1 MDDGRFFEVKS
12 AIGAFIKLV
21 GDVVNPYAFCD
32 IKKQQDI
39 ATKSLE
45 WSKANA
51 YEAMFLPEF
60 ASPHADRKEA
70 LAKAIEAL
78 EARAQKEK
86 DYFLNEENLAK
97 FKAMRKQNKADER
110 FCF

>member
-1 MDDGRFFEVKS
+1 
-12 AIGAFIKLV
+12 
-21 GDVVNPYAFCD
+21 
-32 IKKQQDI
+32 
-39 ATKSLE
+39 
-45 WSKANA
+45 
-51 YEAMFLPEF
+51 MFLPEF

-70 LAKAIEAL
+70 LKKAIEIL

-97 FKAMRKQNKADER
+97 FKAMRKQNRTDER